1 MGVCSLNK
9 KGGNENARITINKQ
23 MEIYGGGVGTWI
35 VCVVVG
41 AAVYKM
47 LYSSSGR
54 ISIPR
59 LVSIEWR

>member
-1 MGVCSLNK
+1 MQELQLTN
-9 KGGNENARITINKQ
+9 Q
-23 MEIYGGGVGTWI
+23 MEIIGGGVGTWI

-41 AAVYKM
+41 AAGYKM

>member
-1 MGVCSLNK
+1 MQELQLTN
-9 KGGNENARITINKQ
+9 Q
-23 MEIYGGGVGTWI
+23 MEIIGG
-35 VCVVVG
+35 G